1 MAIVTASAPALA
13 VAAIFAVAPL
23 ADEAPAAADRAWW
36 AAQNTEFH
44 ATDLVTPETDGI
56 DAWTLHVA
64 ELAADYD
71 AGRLPTW
78 ID

>member
-1 MAIVTASAPALA
+1 MTILADFAPALDLD
-13 VAAIFAVAPL
+13 VENDVT
-23 ADEAPAAADRAWW
+23 AADRAWW
-36 AAQNTEFH
+36 ADQNTEFH
-44 ATDLVTPETDGI
+44 ATDLITPETDGI
-56 DAWTLHVA
+56 DAWALHVA